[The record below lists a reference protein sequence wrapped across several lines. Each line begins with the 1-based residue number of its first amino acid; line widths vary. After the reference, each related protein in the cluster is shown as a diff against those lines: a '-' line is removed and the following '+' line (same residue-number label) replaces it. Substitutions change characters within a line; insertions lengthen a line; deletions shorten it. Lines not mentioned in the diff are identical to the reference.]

1 MVANPEGIE
10 FSSRGRALR
19 DAHGPRKDMGPD
31 PERGHICAQY
41 LTLQGPARCAFP
53 TGGGADALGPRLLN
67 RNLSGFLKAQTV
79 PVPADEL
86 LPVVMHKRADSLFVN
101 PSHGQ
106 HLVIGQRRQRRA
118 VRYVPVHG
126 NSCLSRG

>member
-67 RNLSGFLKAQTV
+67 RNLSGFLKAQTASV
-79 PVPADEL
+79 PSSRLCRFSLINPGDL
-86 LPVVMHKRADSLFVN
+86 LSVLFASVVNYSL
-101 PSHGQ
+101 
-106 HLVIGQRRQRRA
+106 A
-118 VRYVPVHG
+118 
-126 NSCLSRG
+126 